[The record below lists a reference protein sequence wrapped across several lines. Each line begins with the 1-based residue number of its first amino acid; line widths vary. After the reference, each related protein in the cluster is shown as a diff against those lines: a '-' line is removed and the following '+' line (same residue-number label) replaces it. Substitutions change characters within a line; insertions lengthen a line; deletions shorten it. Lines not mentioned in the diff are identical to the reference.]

1 VLVPQMR
8 WYSFKFLLE
17 QLAEQYV
24 ELVEALVEL
33 VPRLPG
39 NSSAAVG

>member
-1 VLVPQMR
+1 MR
-8 WYSFKFLLE
+8 GYSFKFLLE

-24 ELVEALVEL
+24 ELVEALADL

-39 NSSAAVG
+39 NTVEQQPQNRQQ